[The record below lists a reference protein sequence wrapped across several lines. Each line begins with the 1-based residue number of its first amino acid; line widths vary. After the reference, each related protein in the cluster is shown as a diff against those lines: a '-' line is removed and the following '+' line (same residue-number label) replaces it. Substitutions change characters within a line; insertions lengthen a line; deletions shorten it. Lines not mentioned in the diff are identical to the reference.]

1 MVKRCS
7 YGTCNAD
14 SRYPDRLGNTQFHP
28 FPKPAR
34 NLEKCIKWIRLC
46 GRPHQQLSL
55 DKLRNHSTAKHIYV
69 CSKHFIDGRPTPAH
83 PDPLPALTYD
93 RSNVT
98 PAKRPA
104 ELQTVSVPSRKRLR
118 DDCHLDD
125 AEDIRCD
132 LQVVSVDIKEEMAT
146 EPIMEDTTTE
156 ESTTVPKIATGED
169 KEKDVQG
176 AAAVLDGVP
185 QLTPVIQSN
194 IEQSDGVKTGLLFMV
209 TNPAAVASN
218 VQTCPSTSGTYI
230 AFPIICSYRS
240 DEPAQIQ
247 PKSEPAQIQPKSEEH
262 EVDISMPSLHSP
274 SDTKDTSSVPTNT
287 TLTSTP
293 TIKEETEDEMWK
305 ERNWIVNE
313 SNLMELFKRCQ
324 ECGAVI
330 TEIQKITSGRFIH
343 VQWECEKGHQG
354 QWSS

>member
-156 ESTTVPKIATGED
+156 ESTTVPKIGMCFVSCHVD
-169 KEKDVQG
+169 
-176 AAAVLDGVP
+176 L
-185 QLTPVIQSN
+185 SN
-194 IEQSDGVKTGLLFMV
+194 CTGLV
-209 TNPAAVASN
+209 GKT
-218 VQTCPSTSGTYI
+218 
-230 AFPIICSYRS
+230 
-240 DEPAQIQ
+240 
-247 PKSEPAQIQPKSEEH
+247 
-262 EVDISMPSLHSP
+262 
-274 SDTKDTSSVPTNT
+274 
-287 TLTSTP
+287 
-293 TIKEETEDEMWK
+293 
-305 ERNWIVNE
+305 RNLV
-313 SNLMELFKRCQ
+313 
-324 ECGAVI
+324 
-330 TEIQKITSGRFIH
+330 
-343 VQWECEKGHQG
+343 
-354 QWSS
+354 